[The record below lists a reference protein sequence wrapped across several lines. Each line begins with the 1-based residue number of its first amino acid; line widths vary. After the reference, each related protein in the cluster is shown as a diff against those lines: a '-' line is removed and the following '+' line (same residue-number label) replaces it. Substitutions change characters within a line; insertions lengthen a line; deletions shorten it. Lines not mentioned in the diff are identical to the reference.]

1 MTSLVEHFYLRDF
14 FMSLTTAITTL
25 GKSQQQY
32 QNQQHWRQEYQPEV
46 GGDGE
51 VRGEVVDG
59 VQHGLVLDLLHPAR
73 HKPHNA
79 GLELVAVLVKDLP
92 APRGKL
98 NIYKTFNRGGS
109 SSF

>member
-14 FMSLTTAITTL
+14 FMSLTEAITTL
-25 GKSQQQY
+25 GKSQ
-32 QNQQHWRQEYQPEV
+32 QQHWRQEYQPEV

-92 APRGKL
+92 APRGIL
-98 NIYKTFNRGGS
+98 TIYKTFNR
-109 SSF
+109 